1 MPFSLFRLII
11 HGNCAVKAK
20 VAKAY
25 CAGANVPRNMK
36 KFFFFFFSSNVY
48 EAIPEF
54 QVTSTRI

>member
-25 CAGANVPRNMK
+25 CAGANVPRIIK
-36 KFFFFFFSSNVY
+36 KNLFFFSSNVY